1 MANPIE
7 TLDIGKVW
15 NQFMEFLR
23 SHGFRVFVS
32 LITGAFTYHAGYT
45 LTESVVYAAALVVMA
60 EGLSLWYPFSLEGAK
75 PAFLGSIKKINVSG
89 FIQWSAAI
97 LGIALSWTSIILTDL
112 ASATFIANEANIKF
126 GGLFSAFENIPIW
139 SQQIVVYV
147 LPVLGVCHALLLTA
161 FYIFSPEAEH
171 ARTLRSI
178 RRSADEKIKTANAK
192 ALEAQATAE
201 ANEYTTKAFQAA
213 EKAGR
218 AKANARLANE
228 FNLKEYANDSDF
240 TQGKDSK

>member
-1 MANPIE
+1 MANQPA
-7 TLDIGKVW
+7 TFDIGKTW

-32 LITGAFTYHAGYT
+32 LITGSFTYHAGYT
-45 LTESVVYAAALVVMA
+45 LTQSVIYATALVIMA

-75 PAFLGSIKKINVSG
+75 PAFQGDWRKINISG
-89 FIQWSAAI
+89 LIQWTSAI
-97 LGIALSWTSIILTDL
+97 LGIIIAWSSIILTDL
-112 ASATFIANEANIKF
+112 ASATFIARDANVNF
-126 GGLFSAFENIPIW
+126 GGLFTAFASVPEW

-178 RRSADEKIKTANAK
+178 RRAADEKIKLANAK

-201 ANEYTTKAFQAA
+201 ANEYATKAHQAA
-213 EKAGR
+213 EKAGKAR
-218 AKANARLANE
+218 ANARIANE
-228 FNLKEYANDSDF
+228 FDMKAYASDMDF
-240 TQGKDSK
+240 TEGKDSK